1 MKVRV
6 KWTKTGVLKF
16 IGHLDVQRYFQK
28 ALMRAELPV
37 SFSKGM
43 SPHQIMSFAAPLG
56 LGMTSEGEYA
66 DISFDWTYSSEEM
79 LSRIN
84 AVMNEGISVLE
95 FKEIDEKEKNC
106 MAVTAAADYL
116 VTFREGYY
124 YKDAF
129 LKRTQPFS
137 MQEKI
142 PIVKKTKR
150 SEKEV
155 DIAPMILDI
164 REYESEPLLPGLPL
178 KQEGIFMKLVTGSA
192 ENLKPQLVMEAFCKY
207 LGYDYDPMGFQYH
220 RLETYLKKD
229 GELQPLGSVGWEITE
244 EKHPEDVYKRQ
255 TVFFLDKEGQQLC
268 RPISWMDRSWQSN
281 EKYSD
286 KWKDNLDAWQYFLV
300 NYSRMNWMQREYPDI
315 FEKVEKYFTTSG
327 YIHYKLTGEFADSLG
342 NNQMCIRDSDSKND
356 RILLLWQQ

>member
-66 DISFDWTYSSEEM
+66 DISFDWSYSSEEM
-79 LSRIN
+79 LKRIN

-106 MAVTAAADYL
+106 MAVTEAADYL

-129 LKRTQPFS
+129 LKRTNPFYLH
-137 MQEKI
+137 ENI
-142 PIVKKTKR
+142 PVIKKTKR
-150 SEKEV
+150 SQKEV
-155 DIAPMILDI
+155 DIA
-164 REYESEPLLPGLPL
+164 PGLPL

-229 GELQPLGSVGWEITE
+229 GELQPLGSVGWDIAE
-244 EKHPEDVYKRQ
+244 EKHPE
-255 TVFFLDKEGQQLC
+255 E
-268 RPISWMDRSWQSN
+268 
-281 EKYSD
+281 
-286 KWKDNLDAWQYFLV
+286 
-300 NYSRMNWMQREYPDI
+300 
-315 FEKVEKYFTTSG
+315 
-327 YIHYKLTGEFADSLG
+327 
-342 NNQMCIRDSDSKND
+342 
-356 RILLLWQQ
+356 

>member
-1 MKVRV
+1 
-6 KWTKTGVLKF
+6 
-16 IGHLDVQRYFQK
+16 
-28 ALMRAELPV
+28 
-37 SFSKGM
+37 
-43 SPHQIMSFAAPLG
+43 
-56 LGMTSEGEYA
+56 
-66 DISFDWTYSSEEM
+66 
-79 LSRIN
+79 
-84 AVMNEGISVLE
+84 MNEGISVLE

-244 EKHPEDVYKRQ
+244 EKHPDEEQ
-255 TVFFLDKEGQQLC
+255 
-268 RPISWMDRSWQSN
+268 
-281 EKYSD
+281 
-286 KWKDNLDAWQYFLV
+286 
-300 NYSRMNWMQREYPDI
+300 
-315 FEKVEKYFTTSG
+315 
-327 YIHYKLTGEFADSLG
+327 
-342 NNQMCIRDSDSKND
+342 KN
-356 RILLLWQQ
+356 

>member
-142 PIVKKTKR
+142 SIIKKTKR

-178 KQEGIFMKLVTGSA
+178 KQEGIFMKLVGSRKLTWGICGIGILLA
-192 ENLKPQLVMEAFCKY
+192 IVSVLFLPQIIPVHFTNGIADDF
-207 LGYDYDPMGFQYH
+207 G
-220 RLETYLKKD
+220 
-229 GELQPLGSVGWEITE
+229 
-244 EKHPEDVYKRQ
+244 
-255 TVFFLDKEGQQLC
+255 
-268 RPISWMDRSWQSN
+268 N
-281 EKYSD
+281 
-286 KWKDNLDAWQYFLV
+286 
-300 NYSRMNWMQREYPDI
+300 
-315 FEKVEKYFTTSG
+315 KVEIF
-327 YIHYKLTGEFADSLG
+327 LFP
-342 NNQMCIRDSDSKND
+342 
-356 RILLLWQQ
+356 ILLLIITFLTGKESIKYFLTHSKTFLTDIQYNLMIDSVLGIVLIAESYVIYASFA